1 MGRLRSGAWRWLAY
15 IPRFARH
22 YWHRRGRGVGI
33 ALSGARRRMRDYSV
47 DSPAQINARF
57 RAEEDFRAEEEL
69 IRARNEFR

>member
-22 YWHRRGRGVGI
+22 YWHRRGRGVRS
-33 ALSGARRRMRDYSV
+33 ALSGARQRMGDYSG
-47 DSPAQINARF
+47 DPSAQFNARF

-69 IRARNEFR
+69 IRARHEFR